1 MERPR
6 MVFADDEGKIYDHP
20 DLEMCGMAG
29 SMARPVMEEDLI
41 PLPEGSDVF
50 TLPGRSPLGMNP
62 ETGEILVVEE
72 LDGMSI
78 HGVAAFMAPAYTQS
92 QRAAFETREGAP
104 TLPIYAYT
112 AIGYRDGQFW
122 VTGNRVDEDQ
132 RQDPYRFDLDVIE
145 KNVGQTLKEYP
156 DNRVISQ
163 LERCALEYGC
173 RAAQNFFLSRW
184 EAPLPVSIACNAQCV
199 GCISLQPDGEFT
211 ASHDRL
217 KTPPTAEE
225 VFQVA
230 MKHIQVVD
238 QAVVSF
244 GQGCEG
250 EPLLMGDLLIESTRM
265 IRQATPNGTIN
276 LNSNGSRP
284 EIVKEMIGAGLDS
297 IRVSMNSP
305 REALYTPYYSPRGYG
320 LKDCIESLR
329 VVNRAGGFTSI
340 NLFVFPG
347 VTDTEEE
354 LNALSELIEDVGLE
368 MIQMR
373 NLNVDPEVYERIL
386 PPGTFQEGMGTPR
399 LMRKLNE
406 RFPRL
411 RFGYYN
417 PPKETYLS
425 WRKER

>member
-1 MERPR
+1 
-6 MVFADDEGKIYDHP
+6 
-20 DLEMCGMAG
+20 MC
-29 SMARPVMEEDLI
+29 I
-41 PLPEGSDVF
+41 
-50 TLPGRSPLGMNP
+50 
-62 ETGEILVVEE
+62 
-72 LDGMSI
+72 
-78 HGVAAFMAPAYTQS
+78 
-92 QRAAFETREGAP
+92 
-104 TLPIYAYT
+104 
-112 AIGYRDGQFW
+112 RD
-122 VTGNRVDEDQ
+122 R
-132 RQDPYRFDLDVIE
+132 DVIE
-145 KNVGQTLKEYP
+145 KNVGETLKTYP

-284 EIVKEMIGAGLDS
+284 EIVREMIGAGLDS

-305 REALYTPYYSPRGYG
+305 REALYLSLIHISEPTRPY
-320 LKDCIESLR
+320 
-329 VVNRAGGFTSI
+329 
-340 NLFVFPG
+340 
-347 VTDTEEE
+347 
-354 LNALSELIEDVGLE
+354 
-368 MIQMR
+368 
-373 NLNVDPEVYERIL
+373 
-386 PPGTFQEGMGTPR
+386 
-399 LMRKLNE
+399 
-406 RFPRL
+406 
-411 RFGYYN
+411 
-417 PPKETYLS
+417 
-425 WRKER
+425 